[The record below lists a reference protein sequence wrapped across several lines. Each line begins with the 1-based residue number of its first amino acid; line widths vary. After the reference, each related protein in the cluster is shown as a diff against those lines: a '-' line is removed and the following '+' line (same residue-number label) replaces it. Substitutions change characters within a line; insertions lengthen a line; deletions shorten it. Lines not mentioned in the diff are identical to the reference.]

1 MYMFTCIY
9 LICLCEFSSCIW
21 VYVCSYILTSRFDT
35 PWMHFLNWMNAYDFN
50 GNPLFLSLF
59 HFLDCLWFFD
69 SLIFLTVL
77 TLFFKLYSLYMF
89 KKKFTGW
96 KPKKKKKKRNKQK
109 EKNWYGYQVSVEN
122 SSIGGKKVPLAA
134 VVLSTDIIS
143 FSAGETKCWT
153 IWKPSCILFCRDSDL
168 FATENWWLNLVWLCE
183 LLPVLMRGVCTR
195 VVVCVCEL
203 WRAAHVSTDL
213 LKLMSQTVTSAG
225 AGWSQWMV

>member
-1 MYMFTCIY
+1 
-9 LICLCEFSSCIW
+9 
-21 VYVCSYILTSRFDT
+21 
-35 PWMHFLNWMNAYDFN
+35 
-50 GNPLFLSLF
+50 
-59 HFLDCLWFFD
+59 
-69 SLIFLTVL
+69 
-77 TLFFKLYSLYMF
+77 MF
-89 KKKFTGW
+89 KKKVYWLET
-96 KPKKKKKKRNKQK
+96 KKEKEKKKQTKRKKLIWIPSLCWKFIYWW
-109 EKNWYGYQVSVEN
+109 EKSAH
-122 SSIGGKKVPLAA
+122 AA

-153 IWKPSCILFCRDSDL
+153 IWKPSCILFCRDL